1 VSLSPKIVLVTLR
14 RNALGSESLEAER
27 QRCQVL
33 TDPRVAELPPDAIAA
48 GLDTAYDVVRARS
61 NATALVLRLYP
72 EATHVLWWDD
82 DVIAPH
88 IQTIAH
94 MLRTGYDVVGLPV
107 PRKKI
112 ERWGDERSACDF
124 CYRLQ
129 GEDGG
134 THEVTADDK
143 GCVEVDALPFGLML
157 TSTHALRC
165 LVAKHRDE
173 LWYRDGGNEC
183 VAIFQLVMS
192 GERKAPDGTRFR
204 ELLSEDYSFCARWK
218 ALGGK
223 VHMLLEPCSHVGSHR
238 FTGHVS
244 GLKYVR

>member
-1 VSLSPKIVLVTLR
+1 LSSPKIVLVTLR

-33 TDPRVAELPPDAIAA
+33 TDPRVAELPLDAIAA
-48 GLDTAYDVVRARS
+48 GLDTAFDIVRARS
-61 NATALVLRLYP
+61 NAVALVLRLYP
-72 EATHVLWWDD
+72 DATHILWMDD
-82 DVIAPH
+82 DVVAPS
-88 IQTIAH
+88 IQTFARL
-94 MLRTGYDVVGLPV
+94 LRTGYDVVGCPV

-112 ERWGDERSACDF
+112 ERWGNEREACDF

-134 THEVTADDK
+134 THEVQADEK

-157 TSTHALRC
+157 TSTHALRF
-165 LVAKHRDE
+165 LVAKHRE
-173 LWYRDGGNEC
+173 ALWYRDGGHEA

-192 GERKAPDGTRFR
+192 EPRTAPDGSRFR
-204 ELLSEDYSFCARWK
+204 ELLSEDYSFCSRWR
-218 ALGGK
+218 ADGGK
-223 VHMLLEPCSHVGSHR
+223 VHMLLEPCAHVGAHR

-244 GLKYVR
+244 GLRYVR